1 MVERENTNFTMVD
14 EFYQETQ
21 VRLLADKIRM
31 HGIRARIADDQFRE
45 YLGLNE
51 KQNYIHGR
59 IQNAQ
64 HVLFNMQ
71 QNQGVEYT
79 QDVIDSSRDYILNG
93 DHFENEKKGLV
104 ANFYHESKFKS
115 VNDELIEALQE
126 FEIAIN
132 GNTRNQQIAKT
143 EMAKVLFGL
152 NDKPGEVL
160 DSLANHF
167 VQGGKCQD
175 LINQLS
181 VYSQSGQAKWDKAG
195 ALIIGAG
202 KITHYCNTKLS
213 SQDYEFS
220 AQAGLQQ
227 IEEFVQ
233 KKLQKVVGKNKK
245 SKFIAGNVVLK
256 AINNLLQRIS

>member
-21 VRLLADKIRM
+21 VRLLADKIRV
-31 HGIRARIADDQFRE
+31 HGVKARLADDQFGE
-45 YLGLNE
+45 YIGLDE
-51 KQNYIHGR
+51 KLNYIKDR
-59 IQNAQ
+59 IKNAK
-64 HVLFNMQ
+64 HVLANIKE
-71 QNQGVEYT
+71 GGAEYT
-79 QDVIDSSRDYILNG
+79 PDVIASSRDYILNG
-93 DHFENEKKGLV
+93 SHFEHDKQGLV
-104 ANFYHESKFKS
+104 ASFYHESKFKS
-115 VNDELIEALQE
+115 ANDELIEALQE
-126 FEIAIN
+126 FQIAGK
-132 GNTRNQQIAKT
+132 GNSANLQVAKT

-202 KITHYCNTKLS
+202 KITRYCNTKLS

-233 KKLQKVVGKNKK
+233 KKLQKFVGKNKK

>member
-143 EMAKVLFGL
+143 EMAKILFNLPDQKHAVL
-152 NDKPGEVL
+152 NAMAER
-160 DSLANHF
+160 F
-167 VQGGKCQD
+167 VRQGISRD
-175 LINQLS
+175 LRNQLAVRS
-181 VYSQSGQAKWDKAG
+181 ASGEAKWNQAG
-195 ALIIGAG
+195 PLVIRAG
-202 KITHYCNTKLS
+202 RVTPYCSVRLTN
-213 SQDYEFS
+213 QDYQYS
-220 AQAGLQQ
+220 TDDCMKQ
-227 IEEFVQ
+227 IADFVQ
-233 KKLQKVVGKNKK
+233 KDLQKFVQNKK
-245 SKFIAGNVVLK
+245 RRFVAGQMIVK
-256 AINNLLQRIS
+256 AVQSLFQRIS